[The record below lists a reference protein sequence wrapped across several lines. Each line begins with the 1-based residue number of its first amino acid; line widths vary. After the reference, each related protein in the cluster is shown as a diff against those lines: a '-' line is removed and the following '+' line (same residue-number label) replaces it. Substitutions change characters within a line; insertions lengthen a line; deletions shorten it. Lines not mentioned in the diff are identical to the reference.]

1 MAFSMKVKG
10 FDCQLAVGMELASE
24 DFLIRIRLSSGI
36 GLEFWICIA
45 KEVWIK
51 IHRFIIV

>member
-1 MAFSMKVKG
+1 MKVKG

-45 KEVWIK
+45 KEVWLK